1 MTEEEQKRLDTL
13 ESELRRARDDAAKYR
28 TERSSESEELKAKL
42 KAFEDAERKRSEDEA
57 KAKGDYEKVIAEK
70 EKALAERDLELK
82 ARDKREAALKG
93 NFKKKLLD
101 AAIDAQLADAVDPD
115 VRKIFD
121 AKGVEIDDETF
132 EIKGLEDSVK
142 AFREAKPHFFK
153 DGAQSGNDA
162 RSQSGG
168 RTPSKSNDGGNTS
181 RDWSKLSPEEYEKAM
196 QATFGM
202 SA

>member
-1 MTEEEQKRLDTL
+1 MTDEEQKRFDTL

-42 KAFEDAERKRSEDEA
+42 AKFEEAERKKSEDEA
-57 KAKGDYEKVIAEK
+57 KAKGEYEKLIAERDRTLAEK
-70 EKALAERDLELK
+70 ELEIK

-101 AAIDAQLADAVDPD
+101 AAIEARLSDAVDPD

-132 EIKGLEDSVK
+132 EIKGLDESVK

-153 DGAQSGNDA
+153 DGAQSGND
-162 RSQSGG
+162 G
-168 RTPSKSNDGGNTS
+168 RGHAGNTPKGDGGSGNNS
-181 RDWSKLSPEEYEKAM
+181 RDWSKLSPAEYDAAM